1 MGESNITFGPR
12 HCLQHGRR
20 GGSPGP
26 ARTWPRPIAAVCLGA
41 GAFACAASGSAEE
54 AETGAGATFMQ
65 PLSIAAAQP
74 LDFGTL
80 AIPVTGSCLYV
91 LGPDSKRST
100 SGGLCQFLGGDALPA
115 EFALTCAANS
125 LVQFQLIYTDAAP
138 AGAAFDA
145 APETMAIDGAAPGS
159 AYQVRPCD
167 ADGMSVVKAGGVIE
181 LRPEAPH
188 QFSGPVGSI
197 RLEIAYN

>member
-1 MGESNITFGPR
+1 M
-12 HCLQHGRR
+12 
-20 GGSPGP
+20 
-26 ARTWPRPIAAVCLGA
+26 
-41 GAFACAASGSAEE
+41 
-54 AETGAGATFMQ
+54 
-65 PLSIAAAQP
+65 
-74 LDFGTL
+74 
-80 AIPVTGSCLYV
+80 GSCLYA
-91 LGPDSKRST
+91 LGPDAKRST
-100 SGGLCQFLGGDALPA
+100 SGGLCQFLDGDAVPA
-115 EFALTCAANS
+115 EFALSCAANS

-188 QFSGPVGSI
+188 KFSGPVGSI